1 MLIVLDSTPN
11 PKLAELREAFEAQG
25 GESFIG
31 SHAWEHLNDLAG
43 PTMGKF
49 LDRYVHMP
57 MRKVIENA
65 AESLPPLTIRMEAN
79 NIAVNIGDE
88 SFTICRSDDYSS
100 SGTNHLPDDVDE
112 ETPGP

>member
-11 PKLAELREAFEAQG
+11 PKLAELREAFEEQG

-49 LDRYVHMP
+49 LKRYVHMP
-57 MRKVIENA
+57 MRQVIENVM
-65 AESLPPLTIRMEAN
+65 EPLPPLTIRMAAN

-88 SFTICRSDDYSS
+88 SFVICRSEDC
-100 SGTNHLPDDVDE
+100 SGSEANHLPDDVDE